1 MSDEVLRMSDVPASE
16 PIMDYLE
23 SMIERLEQWVKEQ
36 QRIVN
41 DLETHGKVMEV
52 ADRLT
57 LLYSAQAMLN
67 YIGRVLK
74 DFESWLN
81 NPLVTA
87 IMPLDML
94 RRLESMLREVAV
106 KFIQVDIDHTSEYRD
121 LLAKYAKEG
130 KVPEVVTLY
139 IMQRG
144 VQGQGEGGGRRRGGG
159 QETPRFF

>member
-1 MSDEVLRMSDVPASE
+1 MSDVPASE

-23 SMIERLEQWVKEQ
+23 SMMERLEQWVKEQ
-36 QRIVN
+36 RRIVN
-41 DLETHGKVMEV
+41 DLEAHGKVMEA

-57 LLYSAQAMLN
+57 LLYSAQAMLG

-94 RRLESMLREVAV
+94 RRLEGMLREVAV

-130 KVPEVVTLY
+130 RVPEVMTLY

-144 VQGQGEGGGRRRGGG
+144 GQGQGEGGERRRGG

>member
-1 MSDEVLRMSDVPASE
+1 MSDIPASE

-23 SMIERLEQWVKEQ
+23 SMMERLERWVKEQ
-36 QRIVN
+36 QRIIN
-41 DLETHGKVMEV
+41 DLEAHGKVMEAA

-57 LLYSAQAMLN
+57 LLYSAQAMLG

-94 RRLESMLREVAV
+94 RRLESMLRDVAV

-121 LLAKYAKEG
+121 LLAKYAKDG
-130 KVPEVVTLY
+130 KVPEVITLY

-144 VQGQGEGGGRRRGGG
+144 TQGQGEGGGRRRGGS
-159 QETPRFF
+159 ETPRFF